1 MEGLD
6 GFTHMSGTL
15 EGTEGGANLGL
26 LIREPVHVPPRFVGL
41 FFFFGSS
48 VSGENFLRVPGA
60 SCRVS

>member
-15 EGTEGGANLGL
+15 EGTEGGTNLGL

-41 FFFFGSS
+41 FFFFWQLSFWREFS
-48 VSGENFLRVPGA
+48 ESP
-60 SCRVS
+60 